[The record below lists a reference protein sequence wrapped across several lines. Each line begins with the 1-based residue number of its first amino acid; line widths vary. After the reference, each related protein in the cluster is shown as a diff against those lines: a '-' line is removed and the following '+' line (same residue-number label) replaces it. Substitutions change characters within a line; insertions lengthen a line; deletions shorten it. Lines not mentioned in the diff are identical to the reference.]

1 MSKVHEF
8 NVKMTCDG
16 CSGAVERVLNK
27 LKDKGVEEFTINLE
41 TQKVVVKSSLPA
53 NDVLE
58 VIKKTGKETTLLSS
72 S

>member
-27 LKDKGVEEFTINLE
+27 LKDKGVEEFTINLD

>member
-1 MSKVHEF
+1 MFKVHEF
-8 NVKMTCDG
+8 NVKITCDG

-27 LKDKGVEEFTINLE
+27 LKDKGVEEFTINFE
-41 TQKVVVKSSLPA
+41 TQKVVIKWSLPA